1 MERYP
6 ELGSSNSLAGERAG
20 GFPSSSVLSMLL
32 TSRNSYL
39 ADKDLI
45 KPNYCKL
52 ELDKFTFKCAIY
64 FSTKENTKQLP
75 WVMADFSI
83 TGNFLNISFC
93 ATVDA
98 IQI

>member
-1 MERYP
+1 M
-6 ELGSSNSLAGERAG
+6 GERAG
-20 GFPSSSVLSMLL
+20 GFPSSSVLSVLL
-32 TSRNSYL
+32 TIRNFYL

-52 ELDKFTFKCAIY
+52 ELDKFRSKCPPY
-64 FSTKENTKQLP
+64 FSTKENIKLLVVTT
-75 WVMADFSI
+75 
-83 TGNFLNISFC
+83 TGYGGFFNHGKLSTISFY